1 MNWKFW
7 DTKFE
12 TRQSATDL
20 AVDTLIARATGGA
33 SDVGATAA
41 LETAAGL
48 WGRAFASAKVEPDT
62 RQTAAIT
69 PAVLEMIGR
78 QLIRRGEVV
87 FQIVV
92 SGGAVVLLPAASFT
106 VTGGPESWD
115 YEIHVSGPSQSFTRQ
130 LPAASVLHFRY
141 AVDPK
146 EPWRGRSPVSV
157 ASVSADLLSY
167 LEKRLSEEAS
177 GVHGAV
183 IPTPTEGGQ
192 TVDGSLE
199 SKIAGLRGQLALV
212 PSTSQDWQGKGG
224 IPGASSQ
231 SKDWTPRRLGMNP
244 PESEIMLRSDAAL
257 SILSACGI
265 PVELVSKG
273 EGTASREAWRRF
285 LHGSVDPV
293 ARLVAAELS
302 DKLEMDVSLDLSGL
316 HASDIQG
323 RARAFQSL
331 VGAGMPI
338 GEAAAVTGL
347 IGDD

>member
-7 DTKFE
+7 EPRLE
-12 TRQSATDL
+12 TRASATDL
-20 AVDTLIARATGGA
+20 AVDTLISRATGGA
-33 SDVGATAA
+33 SDIASTAA
-41 LETAAGL
+41 VETAAGL
-48 WGRAFASAKVEPDT
+48 WGRAFASATVEPDT

-141 AVDPK
+141 ATDPK
-146 EPWRGRSPVSV
+146 EPWRGRSPVST
-157 ASVSADLLSY
+157 ASVSADLLAY

-183 IPTPTEGGQ
+183 IPTPVETGG
-192 TVDGSLE
+192 TVGGSLE
-199 SKIAGLRGQLALV
+199 SKIAGLKGQLALV
-212 PSTSQDWQGKGG
+212 PSAAQDWQGKGSG
-224 IPGASSQ
+224 IGSAN
-231 SKDWTPRRLGMNP
+231 DWQPRRLGMDP
-244 PESEIMLRSDAAL
+244 PQSEIVLREDAAL
-257 SILSACGI
+257 SILSACGV

-293 ARLVAAELS
+293 ARLVAQELS
-302 DKLEMDVSLDLSGL
+302 EKLETSVSLDLSSL
-316 HASDIQG
+316 HASDVQG

-331 VGAGMPI
+331 VGGGMPI

-347 IGDD
+347 LDQH